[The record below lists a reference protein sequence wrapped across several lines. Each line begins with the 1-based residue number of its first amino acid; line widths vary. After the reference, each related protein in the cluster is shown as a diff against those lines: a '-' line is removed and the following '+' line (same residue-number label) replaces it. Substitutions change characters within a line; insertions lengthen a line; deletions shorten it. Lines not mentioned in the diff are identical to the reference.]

1 MPRGVSK
8 CPNCGEPVSPF
19 AAGCA
24 ICGADLEAARAQAAA
39 RRRIEVP
46 RVPSVGGS
54 IDWVHVAIAVV
65 LALAVPPVGLAL
77 ALYWAVQRNR
87 FGERTMTLLMLAAA
101 ALALAALL
109 APVWFWSHI
118 LGV

>member
-8 CPNCGEPVSPF
+8 CPNCHEPVSPF

-24 ICGADLEAARAQAAA
+24 ICGTDLEAARARAAS
-39 RRRIEVP
+39 RRRIEAPSMP
-46 RVPSVGGS
+46 RVGGTV
-54 IDWVHVAIAVV
+54 DWVHVAIATV

-77 ALYWAVQRNR
+77 ALYWALQRNR

-109 APVWFWSHI
+109 APVWFWSHL
-118 LGV
+118 LGI